1 VFVNAGIG
9 KFVPFDLVDE
19 AQFDEIF
26 NTNIKGAFFTIQ
38 KLLPV
43 LKDGSSIVLNASAV
57 VNAGFAATSVYTAS
71 KAALNSLAKTLSKDL
86 LPRKIRVN
94 TVNPGPIVTPIF
106 DKLGLPEEAKE
117 AMKAGF
123 TATVPVGRFGDVRE
137 ITGYVAFLLSDQS
150 TFVLGT
156 ELSIDGGATQL

>member
-1 VFVNAGIG
+1 M
-9 KFVPFDLVDE
+9 VDE
-19 AQFDEIF
+19 AHFDDMF

-43 LKDGSSIVLNASAV
+43 LKDGSSIVLNGSCVA
-57 VNAGFAATSVYTAS
+57 NAGYAAGSVYTAT

-86 LPRKIRVN
+86 LPRRIRVN
-94 TVNPGPIVTPIF
+94 TVNPGPVMTPIF
-106 DKLGLPEEAKE
+106 DKLGLPEDAKA
-117 AMKAGF
+117 AMQDSF
-123 TATVPVGRFGDVRE
+123 IATVPVGRFGDVRE

-156 ELSIDGGATQL
+156 ELTIDGGATQL